1 MGRRLAGYETEKGN
15 IGVLLIIYKFH
26 FYSVGI
32 FFMSWCHLSLVQ
44 FFFSPQLILW
54 KYHYRLIQR
63 LLLTSQ
69 VILWL
74 IKLKVL
80 SHHSKY
86 IFHIMLHLSYF
97 TLVAEFQLFM
107 GETVLLA
114 NIFLL
119 FVLSLFA
126 CVYLCMYTQVCMCYC
141 VHEGDRE
148 QLAGVSLPS
157 IMWILGN
164 EFKISLLDES
174 TFTISLYP
182 FYY

>member
-1 MGRRLAGYETEKGN
+1 M
-15 IGVLLIIYKFH
+15 
-26 FYSVGI
+26 
-32 FFMSWCHLSLVQ
+32 
-44 FFFSPQLILW
+44 
-54 KYHYRLIQR
+54 
-63 LLLTSQ
+63 SQ
-69 VILWL
+69 VILSQVIILL
-74 IKLKVL
+74 IKLMVL
-80 SHHSKY
+80 SHRSKY
-86 IFHIMLHLSYF
+86 IFHIMLHLSHF
-97 TLVAEFQLFM
+97 TLVAEFQLCM

-114 NIFLL
+114 NICLL

-141 VHEGDRE
+141 VPEEERE

-157 IMWILGN
+157 IMWIMGN